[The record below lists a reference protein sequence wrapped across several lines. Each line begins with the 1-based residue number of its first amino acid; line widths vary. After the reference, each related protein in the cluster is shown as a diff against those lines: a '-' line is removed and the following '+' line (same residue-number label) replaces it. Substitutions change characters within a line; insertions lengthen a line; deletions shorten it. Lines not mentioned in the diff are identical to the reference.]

1 MDAKLVGVRLEKD
14 FVIES
19 ARVPTP
25 NATGSRQS
33 TGYIARASDG
43 RHEQCTRKTGT
54 QTKFCFKDGAVNSGR
69 VHLPGRNHLQ
79 CHLMRQL

>member
-43 RHEQCTRKTGT
+43 RQAFVKVLDTAIDRDAADPVADLK
-54 QTKFCFKDGAVNSGR
+54 AR
-69 VHLPGRNHLQ
+69 VDAYFYAARPS
-79 CHLMRQL
+79 